1 MAEIDDALTAALAT
15 LPPKPGDEAP
25 QAAKKR
31 YSELVSQQVA
41 LALGTELRRRGLKEA
56 RPGAGTETGAGA
68 GAERRMAGGLGA
80 KKVDVTWATE
90 ESGLLLGISV
100 KTINFRD
107 SKTRNFQKNLVNRRG
122 DMLMEA
128 VTLHRRFPYAVL
140 AGLFFLDSEAANDG
154 TDKRRSTFL
163 NAHARLQLFT
173 GRNDPAD
180 REEQF
185 ERFYLI
191 LLDSGQTGAAPETAA
206 PPPPTPPTP
215 AGQTDDL
222 FATAPL
228 VAATPLTPSPLVGEG
243 RGGGGTPL
251 LRPFQVG
258 TPDRELALGDI
269 LDDLL
274 ALVAQRNPD
283 FYELR
288 DGRLIPA

>member
-1 MAEIDDALTAALAT
+1 MAEVDDRLREALGN
-15 LPPKPGDEAP
+15 LPPKPGDDAA

-41 LALGTELRRRGLKEA
+41 LALGAELRQRGLKEA
-56 RPGAGTETGAGA
+56 RPFGSGTDA

-140 AGLFFLDSEAANDG
+140 AGFFFLDSEAANDG

-191 LLDSGQTGAAPETAA
+191 LLDSAQ
-206 PPPPTPPTP
+206 
-215 AGQTDDL
+215 L
-222 FATAPL
+222 
-228 VAATPLTPSPLVGEG
+228 S
-243 RGGGGTPL
+243 

-258 TPDRELALGDI
+258 VPDRELALEDM

-274 ALVAQRNPD
+274 GLVAQRNPD

-288 DGRLIPA
+288 DGRLISA

>member
-1 MAEIDDALTAALAT
+1 MAEIDDALAEALAT

-56 RPGAGTETGAGA
+56 RPGSGAEAGA

-140 AGLFFLDSEAANDG
+140 AGFFFLDSEAANDG
-154 TDKRRSTFL
+154 TEKRRSTFL

-191 LLDSGQTGAAPETAA
+191 LLDSARTGPRPA
-206 PPPPTPPTP
+206 PPPLAPPPRSGST
-215 AGQTDDL
+215 ADL
-222 FATAPL
+222 FAPAPL
-228 VAATPLTPSPLVGEG
+228 VEAARDTASA
-243 RGGGGTPL
+243 PL

-258 TPDRELALGDI
+258 APERELALADM

-274 ALVAQRNPD
+274 SLVAQRNPD